1 MSDNRSFL
9 FYIGTVLLV
18 LSIIVPVNGCEYDVD
33 CNDGAMSEFST
44 QMCLDSKCTHKNL
57 LPITWGDILCTLLVM
72 IGSALCAGSGIG
84 GGGIFVPV
92 LMLVSSFTAKESVPL
107 SKVMIFGGAIAN
119 YILNANHRHPSAD
132 RPLIDYG
139 VCMILEPM
147 TLLGTIVG
155 VWVNGV
161 FPPWLV
167 LAFIFLFLF
176 YTVVTMSRNAVAM
189 YKKETRIS
197 LESIAQYDD
206 NGGIV
211 QNEEFSVDMAY
222 MWGFR
227 DRLLQGRGL
236 FNNYSKSD
244 SPPPP
249 PSSSRPEENTG
260 DVVLQ
265 PIDHVYNNI
274 DLYSMYLCERHA
286 NKKYVWLQIVSWAVF
301 IGLALIK
308 GGHGDEM
315 SVVGVTKCSFMYW
328 FVSVLMAAWLIAMTL
343 VAGRLLMSDHVRK
356 QERGYVFIEGEVK
369 WDNRSVV
376 VYPLWCILAGVFAGM
391 IGIGGGMVKVPLMIK
406 MGMIPQVATAS
417 AQFMILFTS
426 SGTVFQFFLEGIIKP
441 DYATWY
447 FLLGFFSTFIGQLVI
462 TRIVK
467 RLNRPSYI
475 IFLIAFVVFTSCVF
489 LISVS
494 VPTVAHDFS
503 SNTHLGFTSMCSL

>member
-1 MSDNRSFL
+1 M
-9 FYIGTVLLV
+9 T
-18 LSIIVPVNGCEYDVD
+18 
-33 CNDGAMSEFST
+33 EFSA
-44 QMCLDSKCTHKNL
+44 QMCFESKCTHKNL
-57 LPITWGDILCTLLVM
+57 IPITWGDILCTLLVM

-119 YILNANHRHPSAD
+119 YALNASNRHPTAD

-139 VCMILEPM
+139 VCMILEPL
-147 TLLGTIVG
+147 TLLGTIIG
-155 VWVNGV
+155 VWVNGI

-176 YTVVTMSRNAVAM
+176 YTVVTMTRNAVAM
-189 YKKETRIS
+189 YKKETRMS
-197 LESIAQYDD
+197 LEAITQYDE

-211 QNEEFSVDMAY
+211 QNESFSVDMAY

-227 DRLLQGRGL
+227 ERLLQGRGL
-236 FNNYSKSD
+236 FGHYSKSD
-244 SPPPP
+244 SPTAQPPD
-249 PSSSRPEENTG
+249 ENTG
-260 DVVLQ
+260 DFILQ
-265 PIDHVYNNI
+265 PIDQVFNNI
-274 DLYSMYLCERHA
+274 DTYSMYLRERHA
-286 NKKYVWLQIVSWAVF
+286 NKKYVWLQVVSWAVF

-308 GGHGDEM
+308 GGHGDEV
-315 SVVGVTKCSFMYW
+315 SLVGVAKCSFMYW
-328 FVSVLMAAWLIAMTL
+328 FVSFVMAAWLISMTL
-343 VAGRLLMSDHVRK
+343 VAGSLLVKDHMRK
-356 QERGYVFIEGEVK
+356 KERGYVFIEGEVE
-369 WDNRSVV
+369 WDRRSVI

-426 SGTVFQFFLEGIIKP
+426 SGTVFQFFLEGIIKV
-441 DYATWY
+441 DYAAWY
-447 FLLGFFSTFIGQLVI
+447 FFLGLFSTFIGQLVI

-467 RLNRPSYI
+467 KLNRPSYI
-475 IFLIAFVVFTSCVF
+475 IFLVAFVVFTSCLF

-494 VPTVAHDFS
+494 VPTVARDFS
-503 SNTHLGFTSMCSL
+503 SSTRLGFTSMCPA